1 MRRGF
6 GQNKV
11 VASYRDRLQPELL
24 RFPGLWR
31 TRILIGA
38 GLLAVA
44 VTALLV
50 FEFGD
55 PRPDVRLRELGALA
69 SAVLF
74 LAACWPRE
82 IVCGPAGV
90 EQFRLFGLGR
100 KRIRWGDVS
109 AIEERQ
115 EWRGLGAGLGFSVRL
130 IAVVGGQSAI
140 RHTPRHPD
148 PERFLR
154 ECRMRM
160 EQWQAR
166 HTTPGPILPQA
177 VPRQVPG

>member
-1 MRRGF
+1 
-6 GQNKV
+6 

-44 VTALLV
+44 VTAALV

-69 SAVLF
+69 SAALF

-82 IVCGPAGV
+82 ITCGPAGV
-90 EQFRLFGLGR
+90 EQFRLFGMGR
-100 KRIRWGDVS
+100 KRIRWGGVS
-109 AIEERQ
+109 TIEERQ
-115 EWRGLGAGLGFSVRL
+115 EWRGLGARLGFSVRL
-130 IAVVGGQSAI
+130 IAVVGTQSAI

-160 EQWQAR
+160 EEWQAR
-166 HTTPGPILPQA
+166 HTTPGAIHSPAASRWI
-177 VPRQVPG
+177 PG